1 MLYYERIAV
10 CERIDINETCASKE
24 CVICHYWYFLE
35 KGLKFQCYVCNR
47 CHDVQMMSINLNNIA
62 ISNINSVD
70 YHCIIELAKM
80 L

>member
-35 KGLKFQCYVCNR
+35 KGLSFNVMSAT
-47 CHDVQMMSINLNNIA
+47 DVMT
-62 ISNINSVD
+62 
-70 YHCIIELAKM
+70 YR
-80 L
+80 